1 MLGGASRIGMRMGLH
16 RDPGLYAFNPWVAE
30 VRRRVWTYFLVLDS
44 PFYNCEGAESVF
56 DTLPWTPRPINA
68 NDEQWPAHRFV
79 KPDQVPTDG
88 EGFTDMT
95 FVIVR
100 REQLLLMREVARHV
114 ETAEPQELI
123 AIVVESDSAIRR
135 KYLDHLTERDP
146 MQAVILGY
154 YRAQLKCIRL
164 ACEVAAIQKKP
175 QAMAA
180 DAIHNKYDH
189 PCT

>member
-16 RDPGLYAFNPWVAE
+16 RDPALYAFNPWVAE

-44 PFYNCEGAESVF
+44 PTYNGEGAESVF

-79 KPDQVPTDG
+79 KPDQVPADAD
-88 EGFTDMT
+88 GFTDMT

-100 REQLLLMREVARHV
+100 REQLLLTREVARHV
-114 ETAEPQELI
+114 ATAEPQDLM
-123 AIVVESDSAIRR
+123 AIVAESDSAIRR

-146 MQAVILGY
+146 MQAVIMGY
-154 YRAQLKCIRL
+154 YRTSIKCLRI
-164 ACEVAAIQKKP
+164 ACEVAGLQKRHQTMP
-175 QAMAA
+175 AEAL
-180 DAIHNKYDH
+180 HNR
-189 PCT
+189 